1 MPTILLV
8 DVHPGVILISYQ
20 SSVASS
26 AGQSDHLAEA
36 SAFEFEDEATKRT
49 RGASNSTACI
59 NISGELQ
66 GACERMMEKP
76 ISRCIS
82 PS

>member
-36 SAFEFEDEATKRT
+36 SAFEFEDEATKRP
-49 RGASNSTACI
+49 REASNSTA
-59 NISGELQ
+59 
-66 GACERMMEKP
+66 
-76 ISRCIS
+76 
-82 PS
+82 